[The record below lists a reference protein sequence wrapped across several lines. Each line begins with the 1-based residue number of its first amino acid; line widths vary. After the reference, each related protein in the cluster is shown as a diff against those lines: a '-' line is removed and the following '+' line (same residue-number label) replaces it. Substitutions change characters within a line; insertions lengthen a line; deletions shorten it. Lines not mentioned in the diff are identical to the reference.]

1 LLISD
6 CRTGDQHARSQEK
19 KRDQESDRHFHS
31 ASMANGAA
39 RDSEELWAEARA
51 WDFSCLRASLD
62 LQAIRHFK
70 FIVHQQFKR
79 FLRAMA

>member
-1 LLISD
+1 
-6 CRTGDQHARSQEK
+6 
-19 KRDQESDRHFHS
+19 
-31 ASMANGAA
+31 MANGAA